1 MTRGTSSILTSMGRT
16 VAGVA
21 ASLERGGVVE
31 LLDGGGTCDEQQRVG
46 RLSGVHRQRRVV
58 DIGRAVPREILDGD
72 HQREALR
79 DIARE
84 VDRAGRLA
92 DGGEDGGDFIIVSVP
107 DGRPRI
113 HKRESVMFPKGLSPS
128 GTLDLSSK

>member
-1 MTRGTSSILTSMGRT
+1 MNHDNPRKVFHFNQHGRT
-16 VAGVA
+16 VTSVA
-21 ASLERGGVVE
+21 ASLECGGVVK
-31 LLDGGGTCDEQQRVG
+31 LLDGGGTCDEQQCVG

-58 DIGRAVPREILDGD
+58 NIGRAVPREILDGD

-92 DGGEDGGDFIIVSVP
+92 DGGEDGGDFIIVERARWQATNP
-107 DGRPRI
+107 QA
-113 HKRESVMFPKGLSPS
+113 
-128 GTLDLSSK
+128 